1 MSNTKTR
8 ENGSDNKPN
17 SKSYLKNIF
26 VYFIYLKLLNL
37 NKLTRKLNDTNG
49 TLNEYGETTT

>member
-1 MSNTKTR
+1 MEVRMSNTNTR

-26 VYFIYLKLLNL
+26 VNL
-37 NKLTRKLNDTNG
+37 TKLTRKLNDTNG
-49 TLNEYGETTT
+49 ALNEYGETTI